1 MIIWTSKNQLNTNGT
16 HNMSNKFTLALLFF
30 SLYLLSNTLTF
41 AQEEPPAETADEMA
55 QAKEASND
63 QSSDEKSDEESA
75 EDEPETLE
83 EMVEEMEHFPG
94 IFDLYRDTKTGALHM
109 AITESQIDKEF
120 LYFATIKNGV
130 LEAWSRRGSPIAQD
144 VIEIRRY
151 FDRVDFIKKNT
162 NYVIDP
168 NSPLANG
175 GMANITDA
183 VLVSADIVANSE
195 DETSFLINA
204 DGLFQTEALARVT
217 YGMNPEQPPHKQ
229 FNIGK
234 LSADKV
240 KYTHIGVYPENLN
253 VLADFVYENARP
265 HVSGSPRL
273 ADARATTISV
283 QHSFVK
289 MPENNFVP
297 RLDDHRVGYFRA
309 QATDLN
315 SYELTPYRDYIN
327 RFHLVKKD
335 PDAALSEP
343 VEPIV
348 WWIENTTPLEYRE
361 RLKEGVLAWNSS
373 FEKAGFKNAIVVKMQ
388 PDDVDWNAEDIRYNV
403 IRFSNTPN
411 AGSAFGP
418 NYVNPRTGQIL
429 GGDVMFEHSFLS
441 SYGFRG
447 DVLANPD
454 EFLSSF
460 LETDK
465 DGHDSHGALLRC
477 SKGYHIREMAN
488 FGYIA
493 LSAMNASFSEK
504 RKIIE
509 QMLMELMLHEVGH
522 VIGLSHNMK
531 ASNFRSMEDVFN
543 DEVTQGITTASIM
556 DYTALVISKPGEKQ
570 GDYFATKPGPY
581 DDWAIQF
588 GYDPTL
594 EGDARKAHLAR
605 STEAALMFGNDADDM
620 RSPGR
625 GIDPRVNIWD
635 MSSNSIDFAQYQFE
649 LVNEVTPLIKEKLA
663 ENGETWAKLRAA
675 TRTMITYK
683 AGATAAVS
691 SYIGGIEVTRFDQGQ
706 VSDVSPYQPVSKDKQ
721 KQAMSVL
728 SEFIFAPNAFSLP
741 SELIQHSLMQRRGFM
756 HWGNTEDPK
765 LHQLV
770 LGVQKVAL
778 ARLLNPR
785 VMLRISDS
793 TLYGNAY
800 TVEQM
805 TSDLT
810 DAIFKAD
817 IKSSINSHRRLLQ
830 NEYVAQLLAVLD
842 GESHDPISKAAVF
855 TQLLKIQDW
864 VSSGR
869 VKDAASKSHRTYLEY
884 LIADGLALED

>member
-1 MIIWTSKNQLNTNGT
+1 
-16 HNMSNKFTLALLFF
+16 MSNILRLALLSL
-30 SLYLLSNTLTF
+30 SLYITSTMLSF
-41 AQEEPPAETADEMA
+41 AQEEEPAEPPKEETSTSQTANE
-55 QAKEASND
+55 E
-63 QSSDEKSDEESA
+63 SSEEKNDEES
-75 EDEPETLE
+75 EEEKPETLE
-83 EMVEEMEHFPG
+83 EVVEEMERFPG
-94 IFDLYRDTKTGALHM
+94 IFDLYRDTETGGLHM
-109 AITESQIDKEF
+109 AIAKSQIDKEF

-130 LEAWSRRGSPIAQD
+130 LEAWSRRGAPIAQD

-151 FDRVDFIKKNT
+151 FDRIDFVKKNT

-168 NSPLANG
+168 DSPLANG

-183 VLVSADIVANSE
+183 VLASAEIIATSE
-195 DETSFLINA
+195 DENSYLISA

-217 YGMNPEQPPHKQ
+217 YGMNPEQPPHRQ

-234 LSADKV
+234 LSNDKV

-253 VLADFVYENARP
+253 VLADFVYENSRP
-265 HVSGSPRL
+265 YMSGSARL

-289 MPENNFVP
+289 MPENDFVP

-315 SYELTPYRDYIN
+315 SYEHTPYRDYIN

-361 RLKEGVLAWNSS
+361 RLKDGVLAWNSS
-373 FEKAGFKNAIVVKMQ
+373 FEKAGFKNAIVVKIQ
-388 PDDVDWNAEDIRYNV
+388 PDNVDWNAEDIRYNV

-454 EFLSSF
+454 EFLKSF
-460 LETDK
+460 LASDD
-465 DGHDSHGALLRC
+465 DGHEGHNHSSLLRC
-477 SKGYHIREMAN
+477 SKGYQMREMAN

-493 LSAMNASFSEK
+493 LNAMNASVSDQ

-531 ASNFRSMEDVFN
+531 ASNFRSMEEVFN
-543 DEVTQGITTASIM
+543 DKVTQGVTTASIM

-570 GDYFATKPGPY
+570 GDFFATKPGPY

-588 GYDPTL
+588 GYDPAL
-594 EGDARKAHLAR
+594 EGEAREAHLAR
-605 STEAALMFGNDADDM
+605 STMPELMFGNDADDM

-635 MSSNSIDFAQYQFE
+635 MSSDSIDFAQYQFE
-649 LVNEVTPLIKEKLA
+649 LVNEVTPLVKDKLA
-663 ENGETWAKLRAA
+663 KDGETWAKLRTA

-683 AGATAAVS
+683 AGPTAAVS

-706 VSDVSPYQPVSKDKQ
+706 VSDVSPYQPLSKEKQ
-721 KQAMSVL
+721 KQAMNVL
-728 SEFIFAPNAFSLP
+728 SEFIFAPNAFTLP
-741 SELIQHSLMQRRGFM
+741 QELIQHSLMQRRGFM

-770 LGVQKVAL
+770 LGVQKIAL
-778 ARLLNPR
+778 ARLLNPT
-785 VMLRISDS
+785 VMLRMSD
-793 TLYGNAY
+793 TVLYGNTY
-800 TVEQM
+800 TIEQM

-810 DAIFKAD
+810 DAIFEAD

-830 NEYVAQLLAVLD
+830 TEYLSQLLAILD
-842 GESHDPISKAAVF
+842 GESHDPIAKAAVF
-855 TQLLKIQDW
+855 TQILKIQDW

-869 VKDAASKSHRTYLEY
+869 VKDAASKAHRTYLEY
-884 LIADGLALED
+884 LIADALALED